1 MEQQFNRKHGAQS
14 RSFELGQPV
23 LARDYRGKRV
33 AWTPGII
40 RRRRGTV
47 LYEVQVGTHT
57 SVRHANQI
65 RSSGGTNSPFGES
78 RPAAARATGQRQRSR
93 DTPETQNVEAQ
104 EKSPNGA
111 NTSTIKPHEDRCDTT
126 PSESSITCCVDEVAG
141 QRFQIDALV
150 HYGRACLSKITGRLP
165 VLYVFGQR
173 HLSTEID
180 SLFFTDAVQLLYN
193 NCISKS
199 GGTQTLLITYDF
211 CFQNA
216 AYVLYK
222 QLESYCRQPALTSPA
237 ASASSSPLQDT
248 LPPKFFARCGRTF
261 HLMTFDV
268 SMPKPP
274 WSLVHLGGTITAE
287 SEGFMPLYRVL
298 VSLPEVTHSGSFY
311 LNVDS
316 GELTSSETTVRTLLK
331 RRSYLIEKSKD
342 AQRFIFEHAL
352 QIGTLSVC
360 EYQHIIE
367 RIKRLLR
374 RAGRFYITLA
384 VGRLNP
390 AKLANLPELDLLVLI
405 ACPEASLFDSRE
417 MLIPV
422 VTPFELECALSS
434 VSACVDSF
442 DSNETSQRLW
452 TGEKFWVDFR
462 DLLPG
467 GPAYC
472 PEEMIVPDCLPG
484 LDAPGD
490 VSLVTGRVRMCKLS
504 TDGASNEDHS
514 DNGTMM
520 VRGEWAVADT
530 DVSQATFTR
539 TWYGLDPRLGQTPVA
554 QLREGLHGVPTHYTT
569 EMDVTSGNNP

>member
-1 MEQQFNRKHGAQS
+1 MITDDGSE
-14 RSFELGQPV
+14 V
-23 LARDYRGKRV
+23 VARTITLKNNWAVPDNNV
-33 AWTPGII
+33 S
-40 RRRRGTV
+40 TV
-47 LYEVQVGTHT
+47 FCVDET
-57 SVRHANQI
+57 VRWIKNNGFNQI
-65 RSSGGTNSPFGES
+65 GLQFPDELLCVAAVICKQICEASRKFCFILGDSSFAG
-78 RPAAARATGQRQRSR
+78 
-93 DTPETQNVEAQ
+93 
-104 EKSPNGA
+104 
-111 NTSTIKPHEDRCDTT
+111 
-126 PSESSITCCVDEVAG
+126 CCVDEVAG

-165 VLYVFGQR
+165 VLYIFGQR
-173 HLSTEID
+173 HISTEID
-180 SLFFTDAVQLLYN
+180 SLSFTDAVQLLYN
-193 NCISKS
+193 NCISES
-199 GGTQTLLITYDF
+199 GGTQALLITYDF

-222 QLESYCRQPALTSPA
+222 QLESYCRRASTLDCVFPIFWSEPALTSPA
-237 ASASSSPLQDT
+237 ASASSSPLQGA
-248 LPPKFFARCGRTF
+248 LPPKLFARCGRTF
-261 HLMTFDV
+261 HLMASDV

-274 WSLVHLGGTITAE
+274 WSLVHVGGTITAE
-287 SEGFMPLYRVL
+287 SEGFMPFYRVL
-298 VSLPEVTHSGSFY
+298 VSLPEVTHPGSFY

-342 AQRFIFEHAL
+342 AQRVGIL
-352 QIGTLSVC
+352 IGTLSVC

-442 DSNETSQRLW
+442 ESVENSQRLW

-467 GPAYC
+467 GPEYC
-472 PEEMIVPDCLPG
+472 PEEMIVPDRLPG

-504 TDGASNEDHS
+504 TDDALNEDHS
-514 DNGTMM
+514 DNGAVM
-520 VRGEWAVADT
+520 VRGEWAVADK

-539 TWYGLDPRLGQTPVA
+539 TWYGLDPQLGQTPVA

-569 EMDVTSGNNP
+569 ETDVTSGSNP